1 MDATD
6 YTLHGDVSWHSRSR
20 ASTLW
25 SLVAGQPGQAA
36 RQTSWRA
43 RCVAALSRDTAR
55 ADRINLRNT
64 HNEDPKKTRKV

>member
-1 MDATD
+1 MSLM
-6 YTLHGDVSWHSRSR
+6 TL
-20 ASTLW
+20 L

-55 ADRINLRNT
+55 GPDQLT
-64 HNEDPKKTRKV
+64 EYP